1 MTQVN
6 DRMGSLQSFILK
18 YGITAGGADG
28 GSPITRAQI
37 QSKEMAHFFVDP
49 AQAQAADAK
58 KAAALDLETRA
69 LMTGFGGLVRMRV
82 HPDPHPPFKCTLCEH
97 DEMTN
102 YSDLLHHTAYVHSNL
117 KGDKML
123 FDTQNMKI

>member
-1 MTQVN
+1 MRQVN

-18 YGITAGGADG
+18 YGITADKGGADGG

-82 HPDPHPPFKCTLCEH
+82 DLVPVQPPFKCTLCEH

-117 KGDKML
+117 KGDA
-123 FDTQNMKI
+123 F